1 MNLSTNESRASTF
14 LDQSE
19 WRTLIPITESWLGY
33 PGSHWEIFQFNLILF
48 NVYTGAELKAGLAL
62 MVFMFECLA
71 YSEYE
76 VKLSPLM
83 TNGGR

>member
-1 MNLSTNESRASTF
+1 MSSGTVLCRGRERKENHQGE
-14 LDQSE
+14 
-19 WRTLIPITESWLGY
+19 ESWLGY
-33 PGSHWEIFQFNLILF
+33 PGSGWEIFQFNLILF
-48 NVYTGAELKAGLAL
+48 NVYTGARAGLAL